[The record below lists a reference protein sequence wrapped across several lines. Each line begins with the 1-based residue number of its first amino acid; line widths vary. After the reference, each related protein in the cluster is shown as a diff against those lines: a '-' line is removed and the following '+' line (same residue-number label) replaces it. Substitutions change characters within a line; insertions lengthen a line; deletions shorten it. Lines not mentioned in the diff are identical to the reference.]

1 MKSSLLNKESRCE
14 GEKRNQKKKKKERK
28 TENEERRCKTIKRFP
43 FFSIRGLT
51 TLLSV
56 MWLPGWEGSL
66 GEKYMYLY
74 IPLLFTRNYHN
85 IVNRLCPDT
94 KYEVQMKKYIK
105 GLAVKLLGMMASSL
119 IKYGVL

>member
-14 GEKRNQKKKKKERK
+14 GEKRNQKKKKERK